1 MGMLIARNVES
12 LLKQALQRA
21 YTTESQVVAVTIIQ
35 LSGSPLC
42 TVINDRTSH
51 SIAKINMFAL
61 FACKDGITEEFQ
73 QYQIEDEENVYASK
87 VPGTQYS
94 VVIVTEKNYPQGLVR
109 IRLNRLSEELTEL
122 SKFEEDEDY

>member
-12 LLKQALQRA
+12 LLKQALQPA

-35 LSGSPLC
+35 LSGTPLC
-42 TVINDRTSH
+42 TVTNDQTSH

-73 QYQIEDEENVYASK
+73 QYQIEDDENVYAAK

-109 IRLNRLSEELTEL
+109 IRLSRLSEELTEL